1 MYDYKQH
8 TSSVASPPYY
18 NILSQPSKIKN
29 PLLMGEALGGGTL
42 LNLQAIKYKYLYD
55 FWFLPRIIYPI
66 SQLTV
71 YYKKSIL
78 AP

>member
-1 MYDYKQH
+1 
-8 TSSVASPPYY
+8 
-18 NILSQPSKIKN
+18 
-29 PLLMGEALGGGTL
+29 MGEALGGGTL

-71 YYKKSIL
+71 YYKRAYLLLNYISFDIL
-78 AP
+78 QDECLFLTRRECSSNT